1 MFIPHDTYVC
11 SLCLYICII
20 SSFAKETYDN
30 TYVYCV
36 LMFMSDGTYV
46 QTCLCLMIHMCARCV
61 CTYASP
67 ALLQKRPMMI
77 HLFDVCSCL
86 CLMVHMYHHRSL
98 LQKSW
103 WYRCIIRR
111 AWCLHICTI
120 RHKHEHTINIC
131 IIIGLFGKR
140 ADDTYV
146 QTQGAWW
153 YTRTDTASTHMYH
166 QT

>member
-61 CTYASP
+61 CTCVSSGSLCLYICIISSFAKETYDNTYVYCVLMFMSDGTYVQTSGAP
-67 ALLQKRPMMI
+67 DDTSVSSALLQKRPMMI
-77 HLFDVCSCL
+77 H
-86 CLMVHMYHHRSL
+86 
-98 LQKSW
+98 
-103 WYRCIIRR
+103 
-111 AWCLHICTI
+111 
-120 RHKHEHTINIC
+120 
-131 IIIGLFGKR
+131 
-140 ADDTYV
+140 
-146 QTQGAWW
+146 
-153 YTRTDTASTHMYH
+153 MYH